1 MITEAIVNMST
12 LQDLNQVLSRKQD
25 ILANAAG
32 DEKQRKSGKKTAR
45 ERVALLLDEGSFVEQ
60 GVLNCEAGVVT
71 GSGTV
76 DGRAVYVI
84 AQDFAVMSGAVG
96 AKQAKKIVKVL
107 ELARKTGTPVVTM
120 CDSNGARVGEGAAAL
135 EAYTD
140 IFAHMARLSG
150 VVPMITMVLGPC
162 VGTAAM
168 MAELSD
174 LVIVAKPAGALLA
187 AGPQVLAST
196 MGKNLTA
203 EELGGGKTAVENGAA
218 HFACETE
225 EESVELTKDLLAV
238 LPANNLEDASFSD
251 EEDMNRVVEGLK
263 AGADGAEVIEK
274 IADTGT
280 VIVAGEGYTQAVTA
294 FAKMAGRTVAFVY
307 TGKGDIC
314 HKRMEKIARFV
325 RFADCYNIP
334 VISLVDSTGL
344 ATPKTVEAQTAVLKA
359 ASKLVYAYSEATT
372 VKVTLVIGNA
382 IGAAYVAM
390 GGSANADTIYAW
402 PGAVIS
408 PMTGEA
414 AIQVMWKDQIR
425 ESTGDAVAAR
435 AELAAKYE
443 SEIADGVNAAVE
455 GLVDDVIDPAD
466 SRKMVIAALELLS
479 SKRDSNP
486 PKKHGNMPL

>member
-1 MITEAIVNMST
+1 MST
-12 LQDLNQVLSRKQD
+12 LQDLNQVLSRKQE
-25 ILANAAG
+25 ILDGNAAG
-32 DEKQRKSGKKTAR
+32 VEKQKKSGKLTAR
-45 ERVALLLDEGSFVEQ
+45 ERVAMLLDGGSFVEQ
-60 GVLNCEAGVVT
+60 CMLGCDAGVVT

-76 DGRAVYVI
+76 EGRPVYVF
-84 AQDFAVMSGAVG
+84 AQDFAVMNGAVG

-107 ELARKTGTPVVTM
+107 ELARKTGTPVVAM

-135 EAYTD
+135 EAYAD

-162 VGTAAM
+162 VGAAAM

-174 LVIVAKPAGALLA
+174 LVFVAKPAGMLLV
-187 AGPQVLAST
+187 AGPQVVAST
-196 MGKNLTA
+196 MGKDVKA
-203 EELGGGKTAVENGAA
+203 EELGGGKVAVENGAA

-225 EESVELTKDLLAV
+225 EAAFAQVKTVLGM
-238 LPANNLEDASFSD
+238 LPANNLEDAPFSA
-251 EEDMNRVVEGLK
+251 EEDMNRLVEGLE
-263 AGADGAEVIEK
+263 AGAEGADVIAQL
-274 IADTGT
+274 ADTGS
-280 VIVAGEGYTQAVTA
+280 VVELGKGYTGAITA
-294 FAKMAGRTVAFVY
+294 LAKMAGRTVAFVY
-307 TGKGDIC
+307 TGKGDTC
-314 HKRMEKIARFV
+314 DKRMKKITRFV

-334 VISLVDSTGL
+334 VVSLVDTTGL
-344 ATPKTVEAQTAVLKA
+344 AIGSTTERQMSVLKA
-359 ASKLVYAYSEATT
+359 ASAMVYAYSEATT
-372 VKVTLVIGNA
+372 VKVTLVVGNA

-390 GGSANADTIYAW
+390 GGSANADAAYAW

-414 AIQVMWKDQIR
+414 AIQIMWPEKIK

-443 SEIADGVNAAVE
+443 AEVADGVNAAVE
-455 GLVDDVIDPAD
+455 GLIDDVIDPAD
-466 SRKMVIAALELLS
+466 SRKMIIAALELLS